1 MSKNPHK
8 SSFIKLKVDIS
19 SFLWNIYVMLAHYV
33 IPMNKN
39 SLNVRASNVLK
50 AELRRAGVGYA
61 ELCQRLA
68 IIGVNESYKG
78 VANKINRGTFSF
90 VFFMQCMKVIDVK
103 EVRL

>member
-1 MSKNPHK
+1 MDLLC
-8 SSFIKLKVDIS
+8 IYVDIS
-19 SFLWNIYVMLAHYV
+19 TYMWYINVIIVHYVM
-33 IPMNKN
+33 PMDKDA
-39 SLNVRASNVLK
+39 LNIRASNLLK

-90 VFFMQCMKVIDVK
+90 VFFMQCMKVLDVK
-103 EVRL
+103 EFRL

>member
-1 MSKNPHK
+1 
-8 SSFIKLKVDIS
+8 
-19 SFLWNIYVMLAHYV
+19 MLAHYA
-33 IPMNKN
+33 IPIDKDA
-39 SLNVRASNVLK
+39 LNTRASNLLK

-90 VFFMQCMKVIDVK
+90 VFFMQCMKVLDVK

>member
-1 MSKNPHK
+1 MHFPHISGFRYLKEDK
-8 SSFIKLKVDIS
+8 STYMWYILTRF
-19 SFLWNIYVMLAHYV
+19 AHYV
-33 IPMNKN
+33 MPMEKYE
-39 SLNVRASNVLK
+39 LNIRASNLLK

-68 IIGVNESYKG
+68 VIGVNESYKG

-90 VFFMQCMKVIDVK
+90 VFFMQCMKVLDVK